1 MAAAPASAAAAAGAG
16 AEAELLRLNRE
27 AREAYAGR
35 DFGTALTKLD
45 QLLEAQPKNAVF
57 LEMRAQVGRR
67 PGRQRPLARQ
77 QCCRAS
83 GGASLNPLFAPLS
96 PQARVDAKKFD
107 AALEDFD
114 AALRLTPASAPLDRA
129 RLLAGRGLA
138 LEGVSDWVAAIS
150 DYSAAIEAAAGAG
163 ELPDPYILNSRGNCH
178 ASLGEWRA
186 ARGDYL
192 ASAEGF
198 RAGFG
203 FSRGARLDGA
213 VYSAGNAALMLAQLG
228 DEAGALAEVQVRA
241 QVQVLNL

>member
-1 MAAAPASAAAAAGAG
+1 M
-16 AEAELLRLNRE
+16 
-27 AREAYAGR
+27 
-35 DFGTALTKLD
+35 
-45 QLLEAQPKNAVF
+45 
-57 LEMRAQVGRR
+57 
-67 PGRQRPLARQ
+67 PLARQ
-77 QCCRAS
+77 RRRCEPCLQP
-83 GGASLNPLFAPLS
+83 PLPLPPLS
-96 PQARVDAKKFD
+96 SLTQARVDFKAFD

-150 DYSAAIEAAAGAG
+150 DYSAAIAAAAEAG
-163 ELPDPYILNSRGNCH
+163 EGADPYILNSRGNCH

-213 VYSAGNAALMLAQLG
+213 VASAGNAALMLAQLG
-228 DEAGALAEVQVRA
+228 DEAGALAEVQATARKAPGSVDMRA
-241 QVQVLNL
+241 ALAALYWAAGDEAAAEGEWDFACFSITSERGWG